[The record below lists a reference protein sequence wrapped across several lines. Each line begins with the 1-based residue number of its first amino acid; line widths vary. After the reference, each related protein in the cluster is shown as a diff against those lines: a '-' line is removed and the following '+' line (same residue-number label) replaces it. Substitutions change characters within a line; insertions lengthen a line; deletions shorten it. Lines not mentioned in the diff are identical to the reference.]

1 MAQGN
6 HNRSVKKAERALQ
19 AWFCAILSRR
29 KKDEKEEKEGKRS
42 VGGDSLDRFYKADK
56 RRLPMSYNWGSA
68 AQYPAGVSAA
78 SCPNYPFCNLA
89 PVS

>member
-29 KKDEKEEKEGKRS
+29 KKEEKKKKKKKKKEKEVLVVIAWTGSTKQIK
-42 VGGDSLDRFYKADK
+42 GGCL
-56 RRLPMSYNWGSA
+56 
-68 AQYPAGVSAA
+68 
-78 SCPNYPFCNLA
+78 
-89 PVS
+89 

>member
-29 KKDEKEEKEGKRS
+29 EKEEKEGKRS
-42 VGGDSLDRFYKADK
+42 VGGDSFGRFYRADK
-56 RRLPMSYNWGSA
+56 RSL
-68 AQYPAGVSAA
+68 
-78 SCPNYPFCNLA
+78 
-89 PVS
+89 